1 MPFAY
6 YVTNYDTLYIRSGN
20 ASPLVP
26 LKVTPNVYSS
36 RGGWWC
42 WTGGGKPE
50 NKVTWFGDCC
60 SLFISRYVHSNFL
73 ASKAKWHEKLSGNKS
88 LTEIG
93 STRVR
98 DNTETWKY
106 TAKLSSLG
114 VIFAC
119 HGCCCCY
126 YLLPPPEQG
135 TGNSLEQH
143 TIHYL
148 AIWPRIT
155 FTKDQRPCIRSW
167 TRPDS
172 IWVRLADGYV
182 HIPIYGWAMVSDWYN
197 IYGNFSGSPSIAG
210 VYITLRTHYATD
222 RLGTIIRS
230 S

>member
-1 MPFAY
+1 MCTLLGVDGGAGQEEGNPRTKLHDSGTAVLSSSLVMFTVISWPAKQSGMRSW
-6 YVTNYDTLYIRSGN
+6 VGTNHWPKSD
-20 ASPLVP
+20 P
-26 LKVTPNVYSS
+26 
-36 RGGWWC
+36 
-42 WTGGGKPE
+42 PE
-50 NKVTWFGDCC
+50 
-60 SLFISRYVHSNFL
+60 S
-73 ASKAKWHEKLSGNKS
+73 
-88 LTEIG
+88 
-93 STRVR
+93 
-98 DNTETWKY
+98 ETTTQRHRQY

-182 HIPIYGWAMVSDWYN
+182 HIIFLYCWRWCQTGTIFMVISQAL
-197 IYGNFSGSPSIAG
+197 PSIAG